1 MVCNIRLDV
10 VSWTD
15 LLPKNNVNYYR
26 IFYKFCWLF
35 VFWRNSMQKKL
46 NSVQEFAKIKSWLLL
61 ICLMY
66 RIAEPTLSKVCLMMM
81 MMNCYCGMVDRR
93 KASLISS
100 RDHSQRS
107 SPSRVSDTPRAGF
120 QLAQNLSSGFVEWSC
135 AVVIPTTPRLI

>member
-1 MVCNIRLDV
+1 MWITTVFSIN
-10 VSWTD
+10 
-15 LLPKNNVNYYR
+15 
-26 IFYKFCWLF
+26 F
-35 VFWRNSMQKKL
+35 VDFLYFGEIQCKKKL

-100 RDHSQRS
+100 RDHCQRS
-107 SPSRVSDTPRAGF
+107 SPSRVSDTPWAGF
-120 QLAQNLSSGFVEWSC
+120 EPAQNLSSGFVELSC
-135 AVVIPTTPRLI
+135 TVVITTTPRRQIQNSNHAKK